1 MRVSYKFFQI
11 SIDRGPSDFHWFW
24 CGISRI
30 GITQET
36 LSKGNRQKR
45 RGWGAGGGQLP
56 PLASEMR
63 KFSEI
68 QKFFGNSLS
77 LWLLAQSTN

>member
-1 MRVSYKFFQI
+1 MK
-11 SIDRGPSDFHWFW
+11 
-24 CGISRI
+24 
-30 GITQET
+30 T
-36 LSKGNRQKR
+36 KQKR
-45 RGWGAGGGQLP
+45 RGWGAGGQGGQLP
-56 PLASEMR
+56 PLASELW